1 MKLVLMVK
9 YVITMIAL
17 MVIVVGS
24 GEFDVQRGKR
34 RTVKA
39 IYAVINKTGV
49 KRGDRYIATV
59 TVISKLIGVK

>member
-1 MKLVLMVK
+1 MVK
-9 YVITMIAL
+9 YVMTTIAL

-34 RTVKA
+34 RTVKV
-39 IYAVINKTGV
+39 IHAVINKTGV
-49 KRGDRYIATV
+49 KRDDIYIAPV